1 MRNFFK
7 NLLIPLHPPLVK
19 GGWGDFFYLWI
30 WTKIFIVT
38 ILVAFT
44 PSCGRKGD
52 PIVPRLSPPAPVT
65 DIKGFT
71 KDSSAIL
78 NWEIPAKNMDG
89 TKLKDLSKFTVLRA
103 DVSDRETG
111 GCGCA
116 FVKIAVIDIQK
127 PEPSIIKDNNVVFID
142 KAEDLFPAG
151 LTYKIPYSYKIIVEA
166 KSGLLSPE
174 SEEIILTPTKPP
186 DPPSK
191 FKASV
196 QNETVI
202 LKWEPSKG
210 DVKGYNI
217 YRSKT
222 KGAYSDTPVNKE
234 LIKASEGAFADIGL
248 EPGSY
253 YYIIRAADTIN
264 PPYNE
269 GPDSD
274 EIGITL
280 EK

>member
-1 MRNFFK
+1 MRKIFKSPLIPFYILFFAV
-7 NLLIPLHPPLVK
+7 LLI
-19 GGWGDFFYLWI
+19 I
-30 WTKIFIVT
+30 S
-38 ILVAFT
+38 A
-44 PSCGRKGD
+44 SCGRKGD

-65 DIKGFT
+65 NIKGFT
-71 KDSSAIL
+71 KDSAVIL

-89 TKLKDLSKFTVLRA
+89 TRLKDLSKFTVLRA
-103 DVSDRETG
+103 DVRDRETG

-116 FVKIAVIDIQK
+116 FEKLAVIDIQK
-127 PEPSIIKDNNVVFID
+127 PEPAVIKENSVVFVD
-142 KAEDLFPAG
+142 KGDDLFPAG

-166 KSGLLSPE
+166 RSGLLSPE
-174 SEEIILTPTKPP
+174 SEEIILIPTKPP
-186 DPPSK
+186 DPPSG

-202 LKWEPSKG
+202 LRWEPSKG

-222 KGAYSDTPVNKE
+222 KGSYPDTAVNKE
-234 LIKASEGAFADIGL
+234 LIKAGNSSFADIGL

-253 YYIIRAADTIN
+253 YYIIRATDTIN

-269 GPDSD
+269 GPDSE
-274 EIGITL
+274 EIEIRIT
-280 EK
+280 K

>member
-1 MRNFFK
+1 MRKIFK
-7 NLLIPLHPPLVK
+7 NPLIPLYIL
-19 GGWGDFFYLWI
+19 FFVILL
-30 WTKIFIVT
+30 IVST
-38 ILVAFT
+38 
-44 PSCGRKGD
+44 SCGRKGD

-116 FVKIAVIDIQK
+116 FVKIAVIDLEK
-127 PEPSIIKDNNVVFID
+127 PEPAVIKDNSVVFID

-234 LIKASEGAFADIGL
+234 LIKSSEGAFADIGL
-248 EPGSY
+248 EPGAY

>member
-1 MRNFFK
+1 VCNILQK
-7 NLLIPLHPPLVK
+7 
-19 GGWGDFFYLWI
+19 
-30 WTKIFIVT
+30 TKILIIIAIIISVS
-38 ILVAFT
+38 A
-44 PSCGRKGD
+44 CGRKGD

-89 TKLKDLSKFTVLRA
+89 TKLKDLSKFTILRA
-103 DVSDRETG
+103 DVRDRETG

-116 FVKIAVIDIQK
+116 FVKIAVIDMEK
-127 PEPSIIKDNNVVFID
+127 PEPAVIKDNSVVFID
-142 KAEDLFPAG
+142 KADDLFPAG
-151 LTYKIPYSYKIIVEA
+151 LTYKIPYSYKIIAEA

-186 DPPSK
+186 DPPSG

-196 QNETVI
+196 QNEIII
-202 LKWEPSKG
+202 LKWELSKG
-210 DVKGYNI
+210 DIKGYNI

-222 KGAYSDTPVNKE
+222 KDAYSDTPVNKE
-234 LIKASEGAFADIGL
+234 LIKAGDGSFADIGL
-248 EPGSY
+248 EPGEY
-253 YYIIRAADTIN
+253 YYIIRAADTIT

-269 GPDSD
+269 GPDSE
-274 EIGITL
+274 EIKVTI

>member
-1 MRNFFK
+1 MPVTTNNIIVW
-7 NLLIPLHPPLVK
+7 NLIQK
-19 GGWGDFFYLWI
+19 
-30 WTKIFIVT
+30 TKILIIIAIIISVS
-38 ILVAFT
+38 A
-44 PSCGRKGD
+44 CGRKGD
-52 PIVPRLSPPAPVT
+52 PIVSRLSPPAPVT
-65 DIKGFT
+65 NINGFT

-78 NWEIPAKNMDG
+78 SWEIPAKNMDG
-89 TKLKDLSKFTVLRA
+89 TKLKDLSKFTILRA
-103 DVSDRETG
+103 DVRDRETG

-127 PEPSIIKDNNVVFID
+127 PEPAAIKENSVIFID
-142 KAEDLFPAG
+142 KGDDLFPAG

-166 KSGLLSPE
+166 RSGLLSPE
-174 SEEIILTPTKPP
+174 SEEIILIPTKPP
-186 DPPSK
+186 DPPSG

-202 LKWEPSKG
+202 LRWEPSKG

-222 KGAYSDTPVNKE
+222 KGSYSDTAVNKE
-234 LIKASEGAFADIGL
+234 LIKADNGSFADIGL
-248 EPGSY
+248 EPGDY
-253 YYIIRAADTIN
+253 YYIIRAADTIT

-269 GPDSD
+269 GPDSE
-274 EIGITL
+274 EIKVTI

>member
-1 MRNFFK
+1 LRKIFK
-7 NLLIPLHPPLVK
+7 NPLIPLYIL
-19 GGWGDFFYLWI
+19 FFVILL
-30 WTKIFIVT
+30 IVST
-38 ILVAFT
+38 
-44 PSCGRKGD
+44 SCGRKGD

-65 DIKGFT
+65 DVKGFT

-103 DVSDRETG
+103 DVRDRETG

-116 FVKIAVIDIQK
+116 FVKIAVIDIQR

-174 SEEIILTPTKPP
+174 SQEIILTPTKPP
-186 DPPSK
+186 NPPSG

-202 LKWEPSKG
+202 LKWETSKG

-222 KGAYSDTPVNKE
+222 KGAYPDMSVNKE
-234 LIKASEGAFADIGL
+234 LIKASDGSFADIGL
-248 EPGSY
+248 ESGDY
-253 YYIIRAADTIN
+253 YYIIRAAGTIT

-269 GPDSD
+269 GPDSEEI
-274 EIGITL
+274 EIGIT
-280 EK
+280 K